1 VTWFNRFAFPVPREL
16 CSRPTQRR
24 STFRGTDGMA
34 VTEAKRRR
42 SKVLVFA
49 ATVVVF
55 ATGLIDRT
63 IVSVAGPGGEIN

>member
-1 VTWFNRFAFPVPREL
+1 
-16 CSRPTQRR
+16 
-24 STFRGTDGMA
+24 MA

-49 ATVVVF
+49 ATGVVF

-63 IVSVAGPGGEIN
+63 ILSVAGPGGEIN